1 MSVSRGARVS
11 VVIVGGGPVG
21 LCIAALLKRSSLADR
36 FTIRLLDSRAAAD
49 WRADALDLR
58 VYALSRASQRILD
71 HAGVWEGI
79 SARRMQPYRH
89 MIVWEGDR
97 RSSFGRLR
105 FDSAEL
111 GEPDLGHIVEDSLIR
126 AQLHEELLDCENV
139 ELSFGVTV
147 ESVGTQARTVR
158 VETDAGERIEAQL
171 LIAADGG
178 GSPVRSLLGMPA
190 LTLEYAQA
198 AVVTHVRTAEPH
210 AETAWQRFL
219 PKGPLALL
227 PLADGR
233 SSVVWST
240 RPADARALLTAEPED
255 FCDALAEASDRM
267 LGEIEEVA
275 ERASF
280 PLRAVHARRYCA
292 KRVVLVGDAAHVI
305 HPLAGQGMNL
315 GLLDAAVLAEV
326 IEEAVTAG
334 EDPGDLPVL
343 RRYERRSK
351 GRNLKSLMTMDALHR
366 LFTHSGSLLA
376 PLRGAGLS
384 LVDATPLAKRMLMK
398 EALGLL
404 GELPAAAKR
413 RAA

>member
-1 MSVSRGARVS
+1 
-11 VVIVGGGPVG
+11 
-21 LCIAALLKRSSLADR
+21 
-36 FTIRLLDSRAAAD
+36 
-49 WRADALDLR
+49 
-58 VYALSRASQRILD
+58 
-71 HAGVWEGI
+71 
-79 SARRMQPYRH
+79 MQPYRH

-376 PLRGAGLS
+376 PLRAAGLS

>member
-267 LGEIEEVA
+267 LGEIGEVA

-376 PLRGAGLS
+376 PLRAAGLS